1 MKNSELVAADIYTGY
16 ALTTAE
22 FFFKPILMYIQ
33 QFYAEPERGLYIA
46 DDEQKSAY
54 QIAGKFAYAPKDI
67 GLKPTII
74 VSRAQLR
81 GMNIQDMA
89 GRRRKNMQTHQVEYA
104 DQVMGATKIRIIAMS
119 VTDNIASE
127 IFDLL
132 EMPRDLVLGTGIYQY
147 SNLVM
152 GEEEQVTGGAMEGL
166 TRVDITVDVIGQ
178 RSWNIT
184 PTNAYILQG
193 VKQTP

>member
-89 GRRRKNMQTHQVEYA
+89 GRRRKNMQT